1 MTPYDTI
8 HPKED
13 VTIWKEQVQGSSVSV
28 RGRGK
33 INAPYDVV
41 MGLIRDSEQKKTWDE
56 QFISADVIDD
66 RLPTTRVQTES
77 FRGIWYECTLYV
89 HLFLQCSLHP
99 LISACV
105 YQPPPSFWVR
115 SSRGYLVLLLLQ
127 RIGAYRCLVVIARPC
142 AVSVYA
148 DVLTC

>member
-1 MTPYDTI
+1 MTPHDTI

-77 FRGIWYECTLYV
+77 FRGIWYEYTLYV
-89 HLFLQCSLHP
+89 HLFCNA
-99 LISACV
+99 ACI
-105 YQPPPSFWVR
+105 PSFLPAFTNPHGFFGCDP
-115 SSRGYLVLLLLQ
+115 RGDTSCCNY
-127 RIGAYRCLVVIARPC
+127 CS
-142 AVSVYA
+142 VSVRIA
-148 DVLTC
+148 VLS